1 MEGWAPLIGFTSFSA
16 RDDVSALH
24 DLACG
29 LLYLVFQLLA
39 AYVDSD
45 HVSVWLIFS
54 HLSAF
59 SRGWA
64 VCLWKD
70 GFLRLFV
77 SAWVGVL
84 LMVGWQFVLTW
95 LAECSASLLAS
106 VWLLVRLCMD
116 ELFLSRVVAAMLLL
130 RGRYW
135 LVVLL
140 CCCRF
145 LDSLWLRFIV
155 LQLFS

>member
-1 MEGWAPLIGFTSFSA
+1 MGGHASHGW
-16 RDDVSALH
+16 
-24 DLACG
+24 LAI
-29 LLYLVFQLLA
+29 VF
-39 AYVDSD
+39 
-45 HVSVWLIFS
+45 
-54 HLSAF
+54 
-59 SRGWA
+59 
-64 VCLWKD
+64 
-70 GFLRLFV
+70 
-77 SAWVGVL
+77 
-84 LMVGWQFVLTW
+84 TW
-95 LAECSASLLAS
+95 LAECSASLPAS
-106 VWLLVRLCMD
+106 VWLLVHLGMD